1 MQTLNGRVALVTGG
15 SRGIGAAIARALAA
29 AGADVALS
37 YVSSSDR
44 AQAVVA
50 DIERG
55 GRRAHA
61 YQADNAD
68 AQQVSAFVEAVKADF
83 GRIDILVNNAGMFFA
98 GDLASQS
105 LEDYERIMNVNVRA
119 VFAAVQAAWPHMGQ
133 GGRIINIGSCLVERS
148 ARPGVSLYAASK
160 AALVGLTKG
169 LARDLGPKGIT
180 VNVVHPGPI
189 DTDMNP
195 ADAAGAPAT
204 RQLLALPAYGR
215 VEDIA
220 GMVAYLAS
228 PAAGFVTGAA
238 VSVDGGFTA

>member
-1 MQTLNGRVALVTGG
+1 MQALNGKVALVTGG
-15 SRGIGAAIARALAA
+15 SRGIGAAIARALAE
-29 AGADVALS
+29 AGADLAITYVAS
-37 YVSSSDR
+37 AGK
-44 AQAVVA
+44 AQQVV
-50 DIERG
+50 EQVEQL
-55 GRRAHA
+55 GRRARA

-68 AQQVSAFVEAVKADF
+68 AQQVSAVVEAVLADF
-83 GRIDILVNNAGMFFA
+83 GRIDILVNNAGMFLA
-98 GDLASQS
+98 GDLDAQS

-119 VFAAVQAAWPHMGQ
+119 VFAAVQAAWPHMDE

-195 ADAAGAPAT
+195 ADGAGAAAT
-204 RQLLALPAYGR
+204 RQLLALPSYGR
-215 VEDIA
+215 VDDIA

-228 PAAGFVTGAA
+228 PAARFVTGAA
-238 VSVDGGFTA
+238 ISVDGGFSA